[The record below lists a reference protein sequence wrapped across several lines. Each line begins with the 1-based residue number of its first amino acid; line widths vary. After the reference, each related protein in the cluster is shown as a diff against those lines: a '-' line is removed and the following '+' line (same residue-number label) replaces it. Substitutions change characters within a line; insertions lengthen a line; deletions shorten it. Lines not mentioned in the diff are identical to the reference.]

1 MIQGRPDSSSVML
14 HVKLS
19 GRKRRQYAAIATI
32 IADDNL
38 SICHTIFAP
47 RTVPCQPITAIH
59 AVRVVRHVKPARWF
73 FHMKVAIAVALA
85 SYVPLLSVFILPLPA
100 HGYVLNPHRLC
111 TFRPGIRYESAFFP
125 PTRILVEILSSQDQ
139 DLESMISQSI
149 SYQHDHDGAEM
160 VKSKWTKQINEPSS
174 PIQGPEAPEEPLYD
188 WDITLK
194 SFNADLHNLALE
206 DPVKAHDAVEIM
218 LDLYRKDPESPRTVQ
233 PDATCFTTVMDGYVH
248 AGKIELAQTVLDQ
261 MERFAATDLAE
272 QVPCN
277 STTAT
282 SRFSPTD
289 LTYILM
295 VQAWANDYREDY
307 TGSSAEK
314 AVAILRRM
322 QSAWMQRQLQSATD
336 TPEMSQTQSLVKAWT
351 IVVEGWCKRSGI
363 ARQAMQRAEELLQE
377 MEDDATPEIERPN
390 VLTYTSYI
398 GGLSRCRQGD
408 LARKA
413 EQVLERMERHGVQ
426 PDMVAYTSVINCW
439 SRAASRRE
447 RSMAATRALCI
458 LSDMERM
465 YIVKRM
471 YNVKPS
477 MITYAT
483 AIAAI
488 GNSLQPDAPQ
498 MAEDVLKR
506 MQKLHE
512 SGDIAN
518 LKPGTA
524 IYNAVIYALS
534 QAPVSNR
541 LKYAQRAEQILDEM
555 SQRAQRGEPDVQP
568 DVRTWAAV
576 LRAWARSKQ
585 PDAAE
590 NAQRVLDKMEY
601 RYKKGISP
609 VRPNF
614 VCCTTVMGAWGQSSS
629 ELALDKLERILHHM
643 EESYEK
649 TLEPDI
655 RPNTVS
661 YITVCFSFSCRFQ
674 FPLRLINFQLDITAV
689 YRCLC
694 AAEQAR
700 CGTTCSGDSRPND
713 STIRQRAGACP
724 THSNRL
730 ECVDPCVVTFQR

>member
-1 MIQGRPDSSSVML
+1 MAAVYCCYTMTEGRPDSRNVML
-14 HVKLS
+14 HMKHYC
-19 GRKRRQYAAIATI
+19 RKRRQHASLAKIILDDSSLISYTI
-32 IADDNL
+32 SAQ
-38 SICHTIFAP
+38 
-47 RTVPCQPITAIH
+47 RTVPCQPTTVIQTI
-59 AVRVVRHVKPARWF
+59 RVVRHVKPARWF
-73 FHMKVAIAVALA
+73 CHMTVAIAAALA
-85 SYVPLLSVFILPLPA
+85 SYVPSLPVLPLLA
-100 HGYVLNPHRLC
+100 DAYVLNPRRLC
-111 TFRPGIRYESAFFP
+111 TFRPGIRYESAVFP
-125 PTRILVEILSSQDQ
+125 RTRILVEILSSQDQ
-139 DLESMISQSI
+139 DLESIISQSI
-149 SYQHDHDGAEM
+149 SYQHDHDGTEK
-160 VKSKWTKQINEPSS
+160 VKSKWSKPIDEPSS
-174 PIQGPEAPEEPLYD
+174 PVQGPEEPLYD
-188 WDITLK
+188 WDVTLK

-206 DPVKAHDAVEIM
+206 NPVKAHDAVEIM

-233 PDATCFTTVMDGYVH
+233 PDATCFTTVMDGYIH

-261 MERFAATDLAE
+261 MERLAAAERAE
-272 QVPCN
+272 QLSGN
-277 STTAT
+277 SSAT

-289 LTYILM
+289 FTYVLM

-307 TGSSAEK
+307 TGSSAEQ

-322 QSAWMQRQLQSATD
+322 QAAWMQRQLQSGTSAQ
-336 TPEMSQTQSLVKAWT
+336 EMSQTQTSLVRAWT

-363 ARQAMQRAEELLQE
+363 ARQAMQRADELLQE
-377 MEDDATPEIERPN
+377 MEDEATPEIERPN
-390 VLTYTSYI
+390 VLTYTSFI

-439 SRAASRRE
+439 SKAASRRE

-477 MITYAT
+477 LITYAT
-483 AIAAI
+483 VIAAI

-506 MQKLHE
+506 MQKIHE
-512 SGDIAN
+512 SGAIAN

-541 LKYAQRAEQILDEM
+541 LKFAQRAEQILDEM
-555 SQRAQRGEPDVQP
+555 SRRAQKGEPDVQP

-585 PDAAE
+585 PNAAE

-601 RYKKGISP
+601 RYKKGVSP

-629 ELALDKLERILHHM
+629 EHALDNMERILRHM
-643 EESYEK
+643 EESYDK

-661 YITVCFSFSCRFQ
+661 YITVCFSFWCLFQ
-674 FPLRLINFQLDITAV
+674 VLLVHLLSSLRHGSVSMPL
-689 YRCLC
+689 
-694 AAEQAR
+694 
-700 CGTTCSGDSRPND
+700 CSKTSPMRHNVLK
-713 STIRQRAGACP
+713 RQ
-724 THSNRL
+724 
-730 ECVDPCVVTFQR
+730 